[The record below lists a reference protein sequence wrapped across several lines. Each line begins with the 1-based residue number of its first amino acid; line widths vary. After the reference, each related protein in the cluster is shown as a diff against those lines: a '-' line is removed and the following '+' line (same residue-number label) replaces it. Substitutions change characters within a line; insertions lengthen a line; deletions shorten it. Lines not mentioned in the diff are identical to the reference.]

1 MQATKTSVLVGAY
14 RDVEAL
20 ELLLAALV
28 GQTRLPD
35 EVVIA
40 EDGSDPGMASFVA
53 GLDLPFPVLHTTG
66 VDEGWTKNRS
76 MNRAIRAATGDY
88 LLLLDEDC
96 PPLPGWVAGHLA
108 LARPGTILAGRRVDL
123 GPGISRRLR
132 AGELDPVVLGRR
144 LLRSWRALAKDGG
157 RHLEEGLAFPPGRFF
172 LALQARLR
180 KKAWLVG
187 CNWSCFA
194 ADLHAINGFDEDFD
208 APCYGEDLDLERRFR
223 LLGIQTRSARNVAGV
238 LHLFHEKR
246 FDEAGRER
254 MRKLMESRPEDP
266 RCVHGI
272 VHLDQQAA
280 EGHSTPR

>member
-1 MQATKTSVLVGAY
+1 MRAPQTSVLVGAY

-20 ELLLAALV
+20 EVLMAALV

-35 EVVIA
+35 EVVVA
-40 EDGSDPGMASFVA
+40 EDGSDPAMAEWVRR
-53 GLDLPFPVLHTTG
+53 LDLPFPVRHTHG

-76 MNRAIRAATGDY
+76 MNRAIRAATGEY
-88 LLLLDEDC
+88 LLFLDEDC

-108 LARPGTILAGRRVDL
+108 LAREGTILAGRRVDL
-123 GPGISRRLR
+123 GPGFSERLR
-132 AGELDPVVLGRR
+132 SGELHPIKLGRR
-144 LLRSWRALAKDGG
+144 LLRSWRALGKDGT
-157 RHLEEGLAFPPGRFF
+157 RHLEEGLAFPPRRFF
-172 LALQARLR
+172 LGLQARLR

-208 APCYGEDLDLERRFR
+208 APCYGEDLDLERRFK
-223 LLGIQTRSARNVAGV
+223 LLGITTRSARNVAAV

-246 FDEAGRER
+246 FDEAGRDR
-254 MRKLMESRPEDP
+254 MRQLMESRPEDP

-272 VHLDQQAA
+272 VHLDQPPADGQ
-280 EGHSTPR
+280 STTR

>member
-1 MQATKTSVLVGAY
+1 MQAIKTSVLVGAY

-20 ELLLAALV
+20 EVLLAALV

-40 EDGSDPGMASFVA
+40 EDGSDPAMAAFFAS
-53 GLDLPFPVLHTTG
+53 LDLPFSVQHTTG

-88 LLLLDEDC
+88 LLFLDEDC
-96 PPLPGWVAGHLA
+96 PPLPGWVAGHLS
-108 LARPGTILAGRRVDL
+108 LARPDTILAGRRVDL
-123 GPGISRRLR
+123 GPGFSAHLRSRQ
-132 AGELDPVVLGRR
+132 LDPLHLGRH
-144 LLRSWRALAKDGG
+144 LLRSWYALGKDGA
-157 RHLEEGLAFPPGRFF
+157 RHLEEGLVFPPRAPYLGIQR
-172 LALQARLR
+172 RLR

-223 LLGIQTRSARNVAGV
+223 LLGITTRSARNVAAV

-266 RCVHGI
+266 RCLRGI
-272 VHLDQQAA
+272 VHLDQPMAT
-280 EGHSTPR
+280 GPSTLR